1 MDLLSFQAITR
12 KQKRLSVLYPNGTK
26 IKLTHPIHKITEAY
40 EGLTGT
46 VSSVDENGML
56 IVRWDNSANFAVNPL
71 VDSITILNRK
81 ASKSHK

>member
-12 KQKRLSVLYPNGTK
+12 KQKRLSVLYPSGTK
-26 IKLTHPIHKITEAY
+26 IKLTHPIHKINEAY

-46 VSSVDENGML
+46 VSSVNENGML
-56 IVRWDNSANFAVNPL
+56 IVQWDNGANFAVNPL
-71 VDSITILNRK
+71 ADSITILNRK